1 MISQIRKN
9 SHTWVARKM
18 DQTTIIDVSTSCVC
32 VSLILAGF
40 LIFKHQE
47 HFRRPS
53 IQSKIIGI
61 VWMVPIYSVSSL
73 LSLLLPSN
81 AAIYPRMLRDIY
93 ESYILYLFLALMLAY
108 LGSENSDNVRNAD
121 DYAALK
127 YLEMSR
133 PADHDPSTM
142 GSYGKMRLRY
152 FKTGVLQYCLIRPL
166 MTLIGIVLQFMDLYH
181 ESDFSYKYGY
191 VYCTFVI
198 NYSACYALWVLAQF
212 YRELGKRLKPFDPI
226 SKFLCIKFI
235 IFFVFWQSVA
245 LAIIVR
251 AGWLSTFGDYDKE
264 SASRAIQDFLICIE
278 MVVVSIAF
286 LFAFTY
292 RPYTPEV
299 LKLALFDKVISPIRD
314 TYARQGRERS
324 QEYSRV
330 QRQLEE
336 AQPSISVPFTGLAM
350 KPIQYFGLEEP
361 LRNRD
366 KSSSNISGKGDNR
379 KRGRGPVYSS
389 LFLSGDDYVDGGND
403 DISDDRDDI
412 VLVAM
417 PNNSPVHPQEYES
430 LPSRSDHLK
439 SMNEN
444 VFTSTSPSYPQIST
458 SSPSSSAKTLSMM
471 NRNFSTDTVLR
482 DFNQML
488 LPVLLPTNFE
498 ASKGEV
504 IHSDS
509 RNRMER
515 VRALG
520 GRKVMFDD
528 RPNNHKLSIKEST
541 KNTSASSMQ
550 NATQDDIEE
559 QLTFYDTYDDGSF

>member
-1 MISQIRKN
+1 
-9 SHTWVARKM
+9 M
-18 DQTTIIDVSTSCVC
+18 DQATIIDVSTSCVC
-32 VSLILAGF
+32 VSLLISGY
-40 LIFKHQE
+40 LIFRHQQ

-61 VWMVPIYSVSSL
+61 LWMVPIYSVDSL

-81 AAIYPRMLRDIY
+81 AAIFLRMLRDCY
-93 ESYILYLFLALMLAY
+93 ESYVLYLFLALMLAY
-108 LGSENSDNVRNAD
+108 LGSESNDHVRNAD

-127 YLEMSR
+127 YLEMLR
-133 PADHDPSTM
+133 PSNHDPSSM

-152 FKTGVLQYCLIRPL
+152 YKTGVLQYCIIRPL
-166 MTLIGIVLQFMDLYH
+166 MTLIGIILQFIDLYH
-181 ESDFSYKYGY
+181 ESDFSYNYGY

-198 NYSACYALWVLAQF
+198 NYSVCYALWVLAQF
-212 YRELGKRLKPFDPI
+212 YRELGEKLKPFDPI

-235 IFFVFWQSVA
+235 MFFVFWQSVVLA
-245 LAIIVR
+245 LIVR
-251 AGWLSTFGDYDKE
+251 AGWLSTIGDYDKE
-264 SASRAIQDFLICIE
+264 NTSRAVQDFLICIE
-278 MVVVSIAF
+278 MVIVSIAF

-314 TYARQGRERS
+314 NYARRGRERS
-324 QEYSRV
+324 QENSRL

-336 AQPSISVPFTGLAM
+336 AQPYITPPFTGLAT

-361 LRNRD
+361 LRNSNKN
-366 KSSSNISGKGDNR
+366 KSSSSNR
-379 KRGRGPVYSS
+379 QSPAYSP
-389 LFLSGDDYVDGGND
+389 LFVSGDDYPDE
-403 DISDDRDDI
+403 DIGDDRDDI

-417 PNNSPVHPQEYES
+417 PNTSPVHPQEYES
-430 LPSRSDHLK
+430 MPSRSDHLK
-439 SMNEN
+439 SASEDLL
-444 VFTSTSPSYPQIST
+444 TSTSLLSPQT
-458 SSPSSSAKTLSMM
+458 SSSSQLSSSSSSSSASKTLSIM

-504 IHSDS
+504 VHSDS

-520 GRKVMFDD
+520 GRKVMFND
-528 RPNNHKLSIKEST
+528 RPNNHKLSKSNDTKSIST
-541 KNTSASSMQ
+541 NHSSHLVPSAPY
-550 NATQDDIEE
+550 TYDDDDDDDDIEE
-559 QLTFYDTYDDGSF
+559 QHTFYDAHDDGSF